1 MSNDQ
6 QEVYASWE
14 EKQRAKYGER
24 PQARTQSAIIDGKL
38 TRVET
43 PEHQNARMKNALKRW
58 EDGS

>member
-24 PQARTQSAIIDGKL
+24 PATAQPKCTCRESDIAWMDCKAHPQACR
-38 TRVET
+38 
-43 PEHQNARMKNALKRW
+43 N
-58 EDGS
+58 GS

>member
-24 PQARTQSAIIDGKL
+24 PIVVPITELYSDEELRTTHPSWGLNPDG
-38 TRVET
+38 
-43 PEHQNARMKNALKRW
+43 P
-58 EDGS
+58 